1 METAAP
7 EVYVEDI
14 LLHGLTQAQHV
25 AIVQNAIYSLNWPLT
40 AHTDKNISC
49 FSINGN
55 EIGEYINIKLSDGSA
70 RISSRPANEYYF
82 DEGILLRNIRLLK
95 TSIEKL
101 AEESRIA
108 DRNLHPMHREKLGAL
123 VPSKSYLVTPLLVY
137 INAAVLLLMVLT
149 GISFLHPTAQ
159 ELFLWGGNLR
169 PATVHGQWWRLFTY
183 MFLHA
188 GILHFATNSFGL
200 LYIGM
205 FLEPMIGKLRFAAS
219 YLFTGIGAGLLS
231 IIMHADSVGVGAS
244 GAIFGM
250 YGVFL
255 ALLTTG
261 YLKKTYRKTMLRSI
275 LFFVL
280 LNLMYGLQGNIDNA
294 AHIGGLVSG
303 FFIGRLYYPGLSKY
317 HDPARQWRTTIA
329 ISVGFM
335 VIAAFVFTSLH

>member
-1 METAAP
+1 METAAVG
-7 EVYVEDI
+7 VYVEDI
-14 LLHGLTQAQHV
+14 SLPGLAPAQYLPVVQQAI
-25 AIVQNAIYSLNWPLT
+25 ASLNWPLT
-40 AHTDKNISC
+40 AISDKSIGC
-49 FSINGN
+49 LSINGP
-55 EIGEYINIKLSDGSA
+55 EPGEYISINFGEGLA
-70 RISSRPANEYYF
+70 RLTSKPVNEYYYH
-82 DEGILLRNIRLLK
+82 EGQVLHNMSSLK
-95 TSIEKL
+95 AAIGKLIEE
-101 AEESRIA
+101 ARIA

-123 VPSKSYLVTPLLVY
+123 VPSKSYLVTPILVY
-137 INAAVLLLMVLT
+137 INATILLFMTLS

-159 ELFLWGGNLR
+159 ELYLCGGNLR
-169 PATVHGQWWRLFTY
+169 AATVHGDWWRLVTY

-219 YLFTGIGAGLLS
+219 YLLAGIGAGLLS
-231 IIMHADSVGVGAS
+231 IAMHTNSVGVGAS

-275 LFFVL
+275 LFFVV

-294 AHIGGLVSG
+294 AHIGGLISG
-303 FFIGRLYYPGLSKY
+303 FIVGRLYYPGLSKY
-317 HDPARQWRTTIA
+317 HNLDRQVRTTGLLSIGAIA
-329 ISVGFM
+329 V
-335 VIAAFVFTSLH
+335 AAFTFILLR

>member
-7 EVYVEDI
+7 GVYVEDI
-14 LLHGLTQAQHV
+14 SLHGLTQAQYV
-25 AIVQNAIYSLNWPLT
+25 AIVQNAIISLNWQLT
-40 AHTDKNISC
+40 ALTNSNIGC
-49 FSINGN
+49 FSINEH
-55 EIGEYINIKLSDGSA
+55 EIGEYIDVSLRDGFAHILSK
-70 RISSRPANEYYF
+70 PANEYYF
-82 DEGILLRNIRLLK
+82 DEGKVLQNIRLLK
-95 TSIEKL
+95 ATIDKL
-101 AEESRIA
+101 VGEARIA
-108 DRNLHPMHREKLGAL
+108 DRNLHPMHREKFGAL
-123 VPSKSYLVTPLLVY
+123 VPSKSYLVTPVLVY
-137 INAAVLLLMVLT
+137 LNAVTLLLMVLT

-169 PATVHGQWWRLFTY
+169 PVTVHGQWWRLFTY

-188 GILHFATNSFGL
+188 GILHFVTNSFGL

-205 FLEPMIGKLRFAAS
+205 FLEPMIGKLRFVAS
-219 YLFTGIGAGLLS
+219 YILTGIGAGLLS
-231 IIMHADSVGVGAS
+231 IIMHSNSVGVGAS

-294 AHIGGLVSG
+294 AHVGGLVSG

-317 HDPARQWRTTIA
+317 HDPAKQWRTTIA

-335 VIAAFVFTSLH
+335 VIAAFVFISLH